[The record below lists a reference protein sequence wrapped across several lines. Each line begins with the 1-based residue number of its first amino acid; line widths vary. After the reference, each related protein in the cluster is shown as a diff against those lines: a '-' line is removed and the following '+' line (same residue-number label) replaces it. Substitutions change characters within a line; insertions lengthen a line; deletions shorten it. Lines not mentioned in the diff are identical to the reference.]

1 MSTRAPAAGKFGR
14 RYFGSIALAAV
25 LLGSGVAAAQAP
37 AKPATDEDVRNLLVW
52 NSPWEGRATPPH
64 TYSFRTV
71 FRVRRDSLIA
81 ETLRYSTNQRSDG
94 IVSIAGGQ
102 VKWEDSDGAEVTV
115 SLGTTGELV
124 GTAKSSTASVPISF
138 KPRP

>member
-1 MSTRAPAAGKFGR
+1 MSTRAR
-14 RYFGSIALAAV
+14 IGSIALAAL

-37 AKPATDEDVRNLLVW
+37 AKTATDEDVRNLLVW

>member
-1 MSTRAPAAGKFGR
+1 MSIRAR
-14 RYFGSIALAAV
+14 IGSIAMAAM
-25 LLGSGVAAAQAP
+25 LLGSGLASAQAP
-37 AKPATDEDVRNLLVW
+37 AKPATDEDVRNLLIW

-71 FRVRRDSLIA
+71 FRQRRELLIA
-81 ETLRYSTNQRSDG
+81 ETVRYSTNQRSDG
-94 IVSIAGGQ
+94 VVSIAGGQ

-124 GTAKSSTASVPISF
+124 GTAKTSAANVPISF
-138 KPRP
+138 TPRP

>member
-1 MSTRAPAAGKFGR
+1 MNFRARIGTIVLSFLF
-14 RYFGSIALAAV
+14 FGSGL
-25 LLGSGVAAAQAP
+25 AAAQAP

-81 ETLRYSTNQRSDG
+81 ETVRYSTNQRSDG

>member
-1 MSTRAPAAGKFGR
+1 MNIRAR
-14 RYFGSIALAAV
+14 IGSLAVAVV

-37 AKPATDEDVRNLLVW
+37 AKPVTDEDVRNLLVW

-64 TYSFRTV
+64 MYSFRTV
-71 FRVRRDSLIA
+71 FRLRRDSLIA
-81 ETLRYSTNQRSDG
+81 ETVKYSTNQRSDSV
-94 IVSIAGGQ
+94 VSIAGGQ
-102 VKWEDSDGAEVTV
+102 VTWEDSSGAQVSV

-124 GTAKSSTASVPISF
+124 GTANSSAANVPIFF

>member
-1 MSTRAPAAGKFGR
+1 MSIRGCIGSLVAA
-14 RYFGSIALAAV
+14 L
-25 LLGSGVAAAQAP
+25 LLGSGAAAAQAP

-81 ETLRYSTNQRSDG
+81 ETVSYTTNQRSDG
-94 IVSIAGGQ
+94 VVSIAAGH
-102 VKWEDSDGAEVTV
+102 VKWEDSNGAEVNV

-124 GTAKSSTASVPISF
+124 GTATSSAADVPVSF
-138 KPRP
+138 KPRK